1 MNEYSQ
7 KDTLSLEISGESGD
21 FRLTVRSASVSLSD
35 FAEEEREENSMPVMA
50 RRRERPKVKKD
61 QIENRTTASI
71 RREAERLILSYEE
84 AIDKDE
90 LPVPTVI
97 SFDIEEPGLVTLE
110 RKGFLRSVM
119 IFEAG
124 KRHRAVY
131 KTPFASF
138 EMTVFSRSVENAL
151 TPEGGTLRLVY
162 CVEFKGVA
170 EQKVELELEA
180 VRL

>member
-1 MNEYSQ
+1 MP
-7 KDTLSLEISGESGD
+7 GEGGD
-21 FRLTVRSASVSLSD
+21 FRLIVRSSSVSLSD
-35 FAEEEREENSMPVMA
+35 FAEEEREASAMPVMA

-61 QIENRTTASI
+61 QIENRTLASI
-71 RREAERLILSYEE
+71 RDDGGRLILSYEE
-84 AIDKDE
+84 TIDKDE
-90 LPVPTVI
+90 SPVPTVL
-97 SFDIEEPGLVTLE
+97 SFDRAEPGLVTIE

-124 KRHRAVY
+124 KRHRAMY
-131 KTPFASF
+131 KTPFAAF
-138 EMTVFSRSVENAL
+138 DMTVFSRSVENAL

>member
-1 MNEYSQ
+1 MNEYTK
-7 KDTLSLEISGESGD
+7 KDTLSLETPGESGD
-21 FRLTVRSASVSLSD
+21 FRLIVRSSSVSLSD
-35 FAEEEREENSMPVMA
+35 FAEEEREAAALPVMA
-50 RRRERPKVKKD
+50 RRRERPVVKKD

-71 RREAERLILSYEE
+71 RTEDGRLILSYEE

-90 LPVPTVI
+90 APVPTVL
-97 SFDIEEPGLVTLE
+97 SFDPAEPGLVTLE

-119 IFEAG
+119 IFEEG

-131 KTPFASF
+131 KTPFAAF
-138 EMTVFSRSVENAL
+138 EMTVYSRSVENAL
-151 TPEGGTLRLVY
+151 TSEGGSLRLVY

>member
-1 MNEYSQ
+1 MNEYSE
-7 KDTLSLEISGESGD
+7 KDTLSLETSGESGD
-21 FRLTVRSASVSLSD
+21 FRLIVRSSSVSLSD
-35 FAEEEREENSMPVMA
+35 FAEEEREAPSMPVMA

-61 QIENRTTASI
+61 QIENRTTAAI
-71 RREAERLILSYEE
+71 RCDGGRLILSYEE
-84 AIDKDE
+84 AIDRDE
-90 LPVPTVI
+90 EPVPTVL
-97 SFDIEEPGLVTLE
+97 SFDLAEPGLVTLE

-119 IFEAG
+119 IFEQG

-131 KTPFASF
+131 KTPFADF
-138 EMTVFSRSVENAL
+138 EMTVYSRGVDNAL
-151 TPEGGTLRLVY
+151 TTEGGTLRLVY